1 MVVAPKKLHG
11 VASHKLCL
19 LKGQPALAEHREGGY
34 GHCRTRLLV
43 RAHGARAAAAQVRIG
58 INARVAVGPLDGHGI
73 VARGNL
79 NLRWNQR
86 HRFEDCS
93 RKSKVQS
100 QKSKVESRRSKVE
113 GQIRQP
119 RSVTQNSELM
129 TP

>member
-43 RAHGARAAAAQVRIG
+43 RAHGARAAAAQIPIG

-79 NLRWNQR
+79 DLRWNQR
-86 HRFEDCS
+86 HCFEDCS

-100 QKSKVESRRSKVE
+100 QKSKVESRRSNPTA
-113 GQIRQP
+113 QIR
-119 RSVTQNSELM
+119 NSKLR
-129 TP
+129 THDS